1 MTKPNIQVTDLS
13 VAHAKDILQTDC
25 YIDDDII
32 LFDNFHEVPLPTE
45 NVRMNCLFLALCT
58 AGKASYT
65 VDTKERTVAA
75 NDAIIISEG
84 QVLGDYMV
92 SRDCNGIVIMLSY
105 NFFRNIISDVHELSQ
120 MFLFSR
126 THPVFHLEENEAA
139 TIKEY
144 FYLIQSKVKTK
155 ELHFHKEVVISLMKA
170 LIYDI
175 SNTIYQIQQ
184 LNTTKKTRAE
194 SIFTNFIKLVEQ
206 NFRAERRVGWYA
218 EQLCITPKYLSESV
232 KAVSKRRPNEWIDN
246 YVVMEIR
253 VMLKNSTMTIKE
265 ISEQLN
271 FANQS
276 FLGKYFKEHVGM
288 SPKEYRRS

>member
-1 MTKPNIQVTDLS
+1 MQLIELS
-13 VAHAKDILQTDC
+13 VAQSKEIIQTDC

-32 LFDNFHEVPLPTE
+32 LFDKFNEVPLPPD
-45 NVRMNCLFLALCT
+45 NARMNCLFLALCT
-58 AGKASYT
+58 GGKASYT
-65 VDTKERTVAA
+65 VDTKERTVVT
-75 NDAIIISEG
+75 NDVIIVSEG
-84 QVLGDYMV
+84 QVLGDYMI
-92 SRDCNGIVIMLSY
+92 SRDCNGIAIMLSY
-105 NFFRNIISDVHELSQ
+105 DFFRDIIADVHELSQ

-126 THPVFHLEENEAA
+126 THPVFHLEDKEAE
-139 TIKEY
+139 TLKEY
-144 FYLIQSKVKTK
+144 FYLIRSKVLAHDHHFRK
-155 ELHFHKEVVISLMKA
+155 ELVRTIMKA

-175 SNTIYQIQQ
+175 SNTIFKIQQ
-184 LNTTKKTRAE
+184 DNNTKKTRAE

-206 NFRAERRVGWYA
+206 NFRQERRVGWYA

-232 KAVSKRRPNEWIDN
+232 KAVSRRRPNEWIDN
-246 YVVMEIR
+246 YVTMEIR

-265 ISEQLN
+265 ISRQLN

>member
-1 MTKPNIQVTDLS
+1 MSSNIQVTDLS
-13 VAHAKDILQTDC
+13 VARAKDILQTDC
-25 YIDDDII
+25 YIDNDII
-32 LFDNFHEVPLPTE
+32 LFDNFHEVPLPPE
-45 NVRMNCLFLALCT
+45 NARMNCLFLALCT
-58 AGKASYT
+58 EGKASYT
-65 VDTKERTVAA
+65 VDTKERTVGV
-75 NDAIIISEG
+75 DDIIIVSEG
-84 QVLGDYMV
+84 QVLGDYMI
-92 SRDCNGIVIMLSY
+92 SRDCDGIVIMLSY
-105 NFFRNIISDVHELSQ
+105 DFFRDIISDVHELSQ

-126 THPVFHLEENEAA
+126 THPVCHLEKKDAE

-144 FYLIQSKVKTK
+144 FYLIQSKVLTHDHHFRK
-155 ELHFHKEVVISLMKA
+155 ELVRSIMKA
-170 LIYDI
+170 FIYDI
-175 SNTIYQIQQ
+175 SNRIYQIQQ
-184 LNTTKKTRAE
+184 LSTVKKTRAE

-206 NFRAERRVGWYA
+206 NFRSERRVGWYA

-265 ISEQLN
+265 IAQQLN